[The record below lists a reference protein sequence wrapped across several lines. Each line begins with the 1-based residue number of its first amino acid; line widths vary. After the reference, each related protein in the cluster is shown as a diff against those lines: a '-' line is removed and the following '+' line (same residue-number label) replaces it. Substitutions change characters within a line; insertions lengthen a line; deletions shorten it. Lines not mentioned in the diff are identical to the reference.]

1 MGLKRIIQDPDKK
14 RIGKNFASLSLLQI
28 ANMLL
33 PLVTLPYLVRVL
45 GTEKFGLVIFAQS
58 FAVFFNLFVE
68 FGFNLSATREVAVHR
83 KDEPKINA
91 IFSGVMLIKILLV
104 LSSFL
109 ILSLLVFLIP
119 RLHADWEIFLLS
131 FGIVI
136 GQALFPLWYF
146 QGTEKMSV
154 ISIINVSAKLIFTVL
169 ILFLIQDEDDY
180 LLVPVFNSVG
190 FIVAG
195 LFGLYWALRNIKLV
209 IPRIVDMRILFLDST
224 NLFVSN
230 LSTSLYTY
238 SNIIILGAL
247 TNNTLVGIYSSME
260 KLILAIKGLFT
271 PLFQAIFPY
280 LSGRNTAET
289 VTFVKKLIRPLLLV
303 GLLITSVILIFAEDI
318 LNLIYNDPQIN
329 NYSDV
334 FKILGVIAVFTALN
348 MLFNLLFLTSLK
360 KYRERMRIMII
371 AGIFNVILG
380 LLLVLKYGIYGM
392 ALTAALTELLLLI
405 MGAYYFYKIKN
416 ETTNYSPDRST

>member
-146 QGTEKMSV
+146 QGIEKMSV

-169 ILFLIQDEDDY
+169 ILFLIKDEDDY
-180 LLVPVFNSVG
+180 LLVPVFNSIG

-360 KYRERMRIMII
+360 KYRERMKIMII

-380 LLLVLKYGIYGM
+380 LVLVLKYGIYGM
-392 ALTAALTELLLLI
+392 AITAALTELLLLI

>member
-180 LLVPVFNSVG
+180 LLVPVFNSIG

>member
-1 MGLKRIIQDPDKK
+1 
-14 RIGKNFASLSLLQI
+14 
-28 ANMLL
+28 MLL

-146 QGTEKMSV
+146 QGIEKMSV

-169 ILFLIQDEDDY
+169 ILFLIKDEDDY
-180 LLVPVFNSVG
+180 LLVPVFNSIG

-209 IPRIVDMRILFLDST
+209 IPRIIDMRILFMDST

-280 LSGRNTAET
+280 LSGKNTTET
-289 VTFVKKLIRPLLLV
+289 ITFVKKLIQLR
-303 GLLITSVILIFAEDI
+303 
-318 LNLIYNDPQIN
+318 
-329 NYSDV
+329 
-334 FKILGVIAVFTALN
+334 
-348 MLFNLLFLTSLK
+348 
-360 KYRERMRIMII
+360 
-371 AGIFNVILG
+371 
-380 LLLVLKYGIYGM
+380 
-392 ALTAALTELLLLI
+392 
-405 MGAYYFYKIKN
+405 
-416 ETTNYSPDRST
+416 

>member
-1 MGLKRIIQDPDKK
+1 
-14 RIGKNFASLSLLQI
+14 
-28 ANMLL
+28 
-33 PLVTLPYLVRVL
+33 
-45 GTEKFGLVIFAQS
+45 
-58 FAVFFNLFVE
+58 
-68 FGFNLSATREVAVHR
+68 
-83 KDEPKINA
+83 
-91 IFSGVMLIKILLV
+91 
-104 LSSFL
+104 
-109 ILSLLVFLIP
+109 
-119 RLHADWEIFLLS
+119 
-131 FGIVI
+131 
-136 GQALFPLWYF
+136 
-146 QGTEKMSV
+146 
-154 ISIINVSAKLIFTVL
+154 
-169 ILFLIQDEDDY
+169 
-180 LLVPVFNSVG
+180 
-190 FIVAG
+190 
-195 LFGLYWALRNIKLV
+195 
-209 IPRIVDMRILFLDST
+209 MRILFMDST

-280 LSGRNTAET
+280 LSGKNTTET
-289 VTFVKKLIRPLLLV
+289 ITFVKKLIRPLLLV

-360 KYRERMRIMII
+360 KYRERMKIMII

-380 LLLVLKYGIYGM
+380 LVLVLKYGIYGM
-392 ALTAALTELLLLI
+392 AVTAALTELLLLV

>member
-131 FGIVI
+131 FGVVI

-169 ILFLIQDEDDY
+169 ILFLIQDENDY
-180 LLVPVFNSVG
+180 LLVPVFNSIG

-195 LFGLYWALRNIKLV
+195 LFGLYWALRNIKLI
-209 IPRIVDMRILFLDST
+209 IPRLVDMRILFLDST

-360 KYRERMRIMII
+360 KYRERMKIMII

-380 LLLVLKYGIYGM
+380 LVLVLKYGIYGM

>member
-91 IFSGVMLIKILLV
+91 IFSGVMLIKVLLV

-146 QGTEKMSV
+146 QGIEKMSV

-169 ILFLIQDEDDY
+169 ILFLIKDEDDY
-180 LLVPVFNSVG
+180 LLVPVFNSIG

-195 LFGLYWALRNIKLV
+195 LSGLYWALRKINLV

-280 LSGRNTAET
+280 LSGKNTTET
-289 VTFVKKLIRPLLLV
+289 VTFVKKLIRPLFLL
-303 GLLITSVILIFAEDI
+303 GLLITSVILIFAENI

-360 KYRERMRIMII
+360 KYRERMKIMII

-380 LLLVLKYGIYGM
+380 LVLVFKYGIYGM
-392 ALTAALTELLLLI
+392 ALTAALTELLLLV